1 MTKHPHHPRTIA
13 RSRRLRAD
21 STGPEA
27 ILWGV
32 HRSRQLGGLK
42 FRRQHPIGP
51 YVVDFY
57 CDSARLVVEIDGLSH
72 DETAESDARRSE
84 YLQQAGLRIVRV
96 LNDEVLRD
104 LDAVAE
110 MIVSEA
116 RTGNGGICEQFQPPS
131 PQPSPEGRGSR
142 YPNPPRSG

>member
-1 MTKHPHHPRTIA
+1 MTKQPNHPRTVA

-27 ILWGV
+27 ALWNV
-32 HRSRQLGGLK
+32 LRSRQLAGLK
-42 FRRQHPIGP
+42 FRRQHAVGP

-57 CDSARLVVEIDGLSH
+57 CNSARLVVEFDGLSH
-72 DETAESDARRSE
+72 DDTAENDAQRSE
-84 YLQQAGLRIVRV
+84 YLRQAGLRIVRV
-96 LNDEVLRD
+96 LNDDVLRD

-110 MIVSEA
+110 LIAREA
-116 RTGNGGICEQFQPPS
+116 QIGNGRICEQFQPPS

-142 YPNPPRSG
+142 QCEFNTNE